1 MHWLWIIS
9 QAMMAKTLRFAYK
22 TEVIDWECTIF
33 KYFISQALDLV
44 DFILT
49 SLTLHEEEIQQIHLP
64 MFLTALLCKAE
75 VCYDWCIGYYIP
87 QCN

>member
-9 QAMMAKTLRFAYK
+9 QAMMAKTLRFAYN
-22 TEVIDWECTIF
+22 TEIIDWGCTIF

-64 MFLTALLCKAE
+64 MFLTALLCKVE
-75 VCYDWCIGYYIP
+75 VCTTVYETLYFSV
-87 QCN
+87 